1 MASTTSSWSD
11 RRDHAVVPWISL
23 GSSATAT
30 DVGGSSSPSSRHSS
44 NYHDGSVTSEI
55 PDDGSEHYPQQQ
67 QPCSTYTAQQH
78 QSCKILSL
86 LSTRERIGI
95 RSMAAAGGA
104 SVSRAGWLYEGRN
117 VSTTSLAMSG
127 AW

>member
-1 MASTTSSWSD
+1 MASTSSSWSD
-11 RRDHAVVPWISL
+11 HRDHAVVPWISL

-30 DVGGSSSPSSRHSS
+30 DVGGASSRHSS
-44 NYHDGSVTSEI
+44 NNHDGSVTCKI

-67 QPCSTYTAQQH
+67 QQPCSTYAAQH

-95 RSMAAAGGA
+95 RSMAAGGA

>member
-1 MASTTSSWSD
+1 MASTSSSWSD
-11 RRDHAVVPWISL
+11 HRDHAVVPWISL
-23 GSSATAT
+23 GGSATAT
-30 DVGGSSSPSSRHSS
+30 DVGDASSSSRHSS
-44 NYHDGSVTSEI
+44 NKYDGSVTGKI

-67 QPCSTYTAQQH
+67 PYAAQH